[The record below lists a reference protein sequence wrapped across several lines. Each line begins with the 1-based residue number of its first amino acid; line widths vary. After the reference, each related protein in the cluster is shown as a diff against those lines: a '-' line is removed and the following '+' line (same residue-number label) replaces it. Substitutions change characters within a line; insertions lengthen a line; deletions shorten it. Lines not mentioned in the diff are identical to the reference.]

1 MSDKNKVQVNEG
13 VIKKG
18 NTNPP
23 PKDNRPKPPAG
34 QNVSSKK
41 SGS

>member
-1 MSDKNKVQVNEG
+1 MSDKKVVVNEG

-23 PKDNRPKPPAG
+23 PQKPRPAPPSG
-34 QNVSSKK
+34 QKQS
-41 SGS
+41 